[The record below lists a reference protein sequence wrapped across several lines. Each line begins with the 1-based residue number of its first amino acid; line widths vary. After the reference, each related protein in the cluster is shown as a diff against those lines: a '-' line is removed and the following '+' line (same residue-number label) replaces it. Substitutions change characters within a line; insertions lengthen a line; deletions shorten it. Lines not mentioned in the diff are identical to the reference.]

1 MNVSKSARV
10 RRMQWVA
17 VTLLMLMGI
26 VNYLD
31 RSTISIANHLISR
44 DLLLSATQMGLI
56 FSAFSWAYA
65 FGQLPLGAVLDR
77 CGARWSLGIA
87 LSIWSTAQA
96 LCGVTA
102 SIWQLLSVRA
112 VLGVGEAP
120 QYIGG
125 VKAISDWFNIRER
138 GVPIGI
144 FLASTTMGSMV
155 GPPLLTA
162 LMVTFGWRDM
172 FVIMGVAGIVLAGL
186 WFSMY
191 RDRDSTLLTSDDA
204 RYFMDGEDTA
214 RAEMKSTAAE
224 WKGLLTQRT
233 TWGIALGF
241 VGVMY
246 MVLLTLA
253 WLPGYFERER
263 HLSVVGTGW
272 VLTIPY
278 LFATVGMF
286 SSGYVADWL
295 VARGWTPIS
304 SRKLPLCV
312 GLTGGAIFAIPTV
325 FSGSLWLAVGY
336 LSLAMFFINFAGG
349 SAWGLVSVAAPRHLV
364 ASLGSVQNFVGFL
377 GGSFAPVITGWILDR
392 TQSIASAFLLAS
404 VIAFLSMLAYLL
416 LVSEPIRSARDD
428 VKNDAQKSRGTL
440 TV

>member
-1 MNVSKSARV
+1 MNVSKSVRV

-31 RSTISIANHLISR
+31 RSTISIANHLISK
-44 DLLLSATQMGLI
+44 DLLLSATQMGMI
-56 FSAFSWAYA
+56 FSVFSWAYA
-65 FGQLPLGAVLDR
+65 FGQLPLGAILDR

-96 LCGVTA
+96 LCGVT
-102 SIWQLLSVRA
+102 SSMGQLLSVRA

-125 VKAISDWFNIRER
+125 VKAISDWFNICER
-138 GVPIGI
+138 GAPIGI
-144 FLASTTMGSMV
+144 FLASTTMGSMI

-162 LMVTFGWRDM
+162 LMVKFGWRGM
-172 FVIMGVAGIVLAGL
+172 FVIMGVAGLVLAIM

-191 RDRDSTLLTSDDA
+191 RDRDNARLTSDDA
-204 RYFMDGEDTA
+204 RYFMDGEVAA
-214 RAEMKSTAAE
+214 RAEMKPTGAE
-224 WKGLLTQRT
+224 WKALLTQRT

-263 HLSVVGTGW
+263 HLSIVGTGW

-286 SSGYVADWL
+286 SSGYVADRL
-295 VARGWTPIS
+295 VARGWAPIT
-304 SRKLPLCV
+304 SRKLPLCI
-312 GLTGGAIFAIPTV
+312 GLAGGAIFAIPTV
-325 FSGSLWLAVGY
+325 FTSSLWLAVGY
-336 LSLAMFFINFAGG
+336 LSFAMFFINFAGG
-349 SAWGLVSVAAPRHLV
+349 AAWGLVSVAAPRHLV

-392 TQSIASAFLLAS
+392 TQSIANAFLLAS
-404 VIAFLSMLAYLL
+404 VIAFLSMLAYLM
-416 LVSEPIRSARDD
+416 LVSKPIRSARDAVDDD
-428 VKNDAQKSRGTL
+428 VQQRQSNL
-440 TV
+440 TA